1 MWSRMLRGFV
11 GILFIAT
18 LPVTA
23 PLCVLIWIA
32 TGRQYLIVIADWVV
46 LGE

>member
-1 MWSRMLRGFV
+1 MLRGFV
-11 GILFIAT
+11 GILLIAT

-23 PLCVLIWIA
+23 PLCLLLWIV
-32 TGRQYLIVIADWVV
+32 TGRQYLIEIADWVV